1 MRLSLWHVFN
11 FGSMQGIKIF
21 TGALY
26 TSSHKHMQVND
37 VLHLAT
43 VYHTHTYNTSLIVW
57 TLF

>member
-11 FGSMQGIKIF
+11 FGSMQGIKIS

-43 VYHTHTYNTSLIVW
+43 VYHTHTYNTSH
-57 TLF
+57 